1 MSSAF
6 GTTDS
11 FTVIQLGQ
19 WIVVSLRPR
28 TLDAAQIFRVAAFDI
43 GDLDDHL
50 VLLAIALEA
59 GALPKSGGGLLG
71 KATTPG
77 MAVISK
83 ASALMIMISSWVRL
97 RSPHGLSL
105 RKVVPCEPIAFPRP
119 RNSARASGTLTK
131 MSSTTQ
137 RLLAA
142 IIARALRKIV
152 AAGADRRYRSTA
164 RPILNYRGGLGGPTR
179 TTQTFV

>member
-59 GALPKSGGGLLG
+59 GALPESGGGLLG

-105 RKVVPCEPIAFPRP
+105 RKVVPCEPVCLPE
-119 RNSARASGTLTK
+119 TTK
-131 MSSTTQ
+131 
-137 RLLAA
+137 
-142 IIARALRKIV
+142 
-152 AAGADRRYRSTA
+152 
-164 RPILNYRGGLGGPTR
+164 
-179 TTQTFV
+179 

>member
-59 GALPKSGGGLLG
+59 GALPESVADCWEKQRRQEWLS
-71 KATTPG
+71 
-77 MAVISK
+77 
-83 ASALMIMISSWVRL
+83 
-97 RSPHGLSL
+97 SL
-105 RKVVPCEPIAFPRP
+105 RGVR
-119 RNSARASGTLTK
+119 
-131 MSSTTQ
+131 
-137 RLLAA
+137 
-142 IIARALRKIV
+142 
-152 AAGADRRYRSTA
+152 
-164 RPILNYRGGLGGPTR
+164 
-179 TTQTFV
+179 

>member
-59 GALPKSGGGLLG
+59 GALPESGGGLCWEKQRRQEWL
-71 KATTPG
+71 
-77 MAVISK
+77 S
-83 ASALMIMISSWVRL
+83 
-97 RSPHGLSL
+97 SL
-105 RKVVPCEPIAFPRP
+105 RR
-119 RNSARASGTLTK
+119 AR
-131 MSSTTQ
+131 
-137 RLLAA
+137 
-142 IIARALRKIV
+142 
-152 AAGADRRYRSTA
+152 
-164 RPILNYRGGLGGPTR
+164 
-179 TTQTFV
+179 

>member
-1 MSSAF
+1 MRGDHRQAELIEVVQRLRHHGLLHGHPI
-6 GTTDS
+6 GTVDRR
-11 FTVIQLGQ
+11 
-19 WIVVSLRPR
+19 VVAAAR

-59 GALPKSGGGLLG
+59 GALPESGGGLLG

-105 RKVVPCEPIAFPRP
+105 RKVVPCEPVCLPE
-119 RNSARASGTLTK
+119 TTK
-131 MSSTTQ
+131 
-137 RLLAA
+137 
-142 IIARALRKIV
+142 
-152 AAGADRRYRSTA
+152 
-164 RPILNYRGGLGGPTR
+164 
-179 TTQTFV
+179 

>member
-77 MAVISK
+77 IAVISK
-83 ASALMIMISSWVRL
+83 VSALMMLMIMISSWVRL

-105 RKVVPCEPIAFPRP
+105 RKVVPCEPVCLPE
-119 RNSARASGTLTK
+119 TTK
-131 MSSTTQ
+131 
-137 RLLAA
+137 
-142 IIARALRKIV
+142 
-152 AAGADRRYRSTA
+152 
-164 RPILNYRGGLGGPTR
+164 
-179 TTQTFV
+179 